1 MIFETKL
8 LIFIIYT
15 QTTDFKVTKIVSKTL
30 KRSEFQ
36 NKSVEFSSVL
46 NNK

>member
-8 LIFIIYT
+8 LIFISFT
-15 QTTDFKVTKIVSKTL
+15 QTKDFKVTKIVTKTL

-36 NKSVEFSSVL
+36 SKSVEFSSVL
-46 NNK
+46 NTK